1 MRRRKGRRL
10 LDVSQPVDASTAC
23 WPGDTPFSS
32 EWVAHVAKGDAVTVS
47 RVTTSPHNGTH
58 ADAPCHFLRGA
69 PGIGEVP
76 VERYVGPCRVVER
89 MGSGPLTEAEVLR
102 WRVRR
107 GERILVRTRRRV
119 DPSVFPARFAHLVG
133 PSARALARAG
143 AVLFGIDTP
152 SVDHRDSKTMDA
164 HLALLG
170 GGVAILENLDLSKA
184 RPGRYRLIAPPIRY
198 RGLDAA
204 PVRALLEGRG
214 GAG

>member
-1 MRRRKGRRL
+1 MKRRRGPRL
-10 LDVSQPVDASTAC
+10 LDVSQPVDASIAC

-32 EWVAHVAKGDAVTVS
+32 EWAAHIAKGDAVTVS
-47 RVTTSPHNGTH
+47 RVTMSPHNGTH
-58 ADAPCHFLRGA
+58 ADAPCHFLLGA

-89 MGSGPLTEAEVLR
+89 FGNGPITESEARR

-107 GERILVRTRRRV
+107 GDRVLVRTRRRL
-119 DPSVFPARFAHLVG
+119 DPSVFPARFAHLTG
-133 PSARALARAG
+133 ASAGVLARAG

-164 HLALLG
+164 HKTLLG
-170 GGVAILENLDLSKA
+170 GGIAILENLDLTKA
-184 RPGRYRLIAPPIRY
+184 KPGRYRLIAPPARY

-204 PVRALLEGRG
+204 PVRALLER
-214 GAG
+214 